1 MDNFFKLLDLE
12 QIAAIDLEILSAHH
26 KKLAAKHHPD
36 NSENN
41 DDTQYR
47 LINTAYETLR
57 SPSKRLIHLMEL
69 EGIHYDKR
77 GTVSDHL
84 MDHFMS
90 TAQILQD
97 ADAFLRKKST
107 TTSALG
113 IALLEGQSQ
122 QLQELI
128 SKQINSI
135 ETEKSSTFEKASI
148 TEQLS
153 NVARDLAFLE
163 KWQAQLK
170 ERYARL
176 F

>member
-1 MDNFFKLLDLE
+1 
-12 QIAAIDLEILSAHH
+12 
-26 KKLAAKHHPD
+26 
-36 NSENN
+36 
-41 DDTQYR
+41 
-47 LINTAYETLR
+47 
-57 SPSKRLIHLMEL
+57 MEL

-84 MDHFMS
+84 MDLFMS

-97 ADAFLRKKST
+97 TDTFLRKKSA

-113 IALLEGQSQ
+113 LALIEGESQ
-122 QLQELI
+122 QLQEDI
-128 SKQINSI
+128 GKQIDSI
-135 ETEKSSTFEKASI
+135 ETEKSATLEKA
-148 TEQLS
+148 TETENLS